1 MWPEH
6 WHCDATIATDT
17 CLQAETDDVHAVVV
31 SGRGRPGST
40 PEKRVFCAGMAMDA
54 SMLEGRG
61 EGEAQAEDPDTSN
74 LAG

>member
-1 MWPEH
+1 
-6 WHCDATIATDT
+6 
-17 CLQAETDDVHAVVV
+17 VHAVVV